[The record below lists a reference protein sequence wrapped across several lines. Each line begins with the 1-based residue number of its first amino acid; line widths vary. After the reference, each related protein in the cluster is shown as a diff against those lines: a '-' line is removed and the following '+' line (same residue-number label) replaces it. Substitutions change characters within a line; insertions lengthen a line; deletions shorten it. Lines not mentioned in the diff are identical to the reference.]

1 MQRCSGT
8 TNFISIH
15 LMFLLIPERIQKYPQ
30 IIYFNTSHV
39 SINRLWYLRSLRSS
53 PISIHLMFLLILSR
67 SHSFSFTD
75 NNFNTSHVSINP
87 MRTKPTRS
95 RLHNFNTSH
104 VSINLSLC
112 GGVGYDFLISIHLM
126 FLLILS
132 PKFWS
137 IHQIQNFNTSHVS
150 INRALS
156 PAGKKRCK
164 KFQYISCF
172 Y

>member
-75 NNFNTSHVSINP
+75 NNFNTSHVSINL
-87 MRTKPTRS
+87 
-95 RLHNFNTSH
+95 LHFIHALRELFHFNTSH
-104 VSINLSLC
+104 VSINLSSDSTPLC
-112 GGVGYDFLISIHLM
+112 TSNISIHLM
-126 FLLILS
+126 FLLIGAAAERE
-132 PKFWS
+132 
-137 IHQIQNFNTSHVS
+137 
-150 INRALS
+150 RAAV
-156 PAGKKRCK
+156 PE
-164 KFQYISCF
+164 FQYISCF